1 MWYSNPLAQ
10 WFDIPLTATPT
21 HDEKGTGR
29 VAGFPHAIRVVGE
42 CEVTPPEQRAGTGT
56 SNLSARTPVADFRR
70 AIRGS
75 VR

>member
-29 VAGFPHAIRVVGE
+29 VAGLPRTREWWVGAK
-42 CEVTPPEQRAGTGT
+42 CPPRSSMPARGLLT
-56 SNLSARTPVADFRR
+56 SPYDPQLPIS
-70 AIRGS
+70 
-75 VR
+75 